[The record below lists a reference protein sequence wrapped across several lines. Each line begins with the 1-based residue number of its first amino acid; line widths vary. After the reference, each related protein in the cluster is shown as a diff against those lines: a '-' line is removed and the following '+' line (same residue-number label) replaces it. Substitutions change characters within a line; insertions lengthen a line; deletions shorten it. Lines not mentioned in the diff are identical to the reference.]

1 MQAKENS
8 LVEYF
13 RCPADLVPVAT
24 AGVPSSRSGYFRFG
38 ADAVCFGQPAD
49 VSPAER
55 SDSIS
60 PDLYPAVTAS
70 GKGLV
75 LPFHLA
81 NVIYNLRTEQ
91 YFKEADLQKK
101 GFTNN
106 AIVRSLYYRFFRRMM
121 GVAVRKRLQRIH
133 FTDWEKIPF
142 PHWPVDFT
150 VETILERVMALT
162 LKHSS
167 QKRIP
172 FIWFWPDGAPS
183 CAMMTHDVEATPG
196 RDFCSSLMDMDDSS
210 GIKSSFQIVPE
221 ARYEVS
227 GSFLEGIRKRG
238 FEINVHDLNHDGLLY
253 SNREE
258 FERRASKINQYAHRF
273 GTRGFRSGAMYR
285 NQDWFSSLDI
295 SYDMSV
301 PNVAHLEAQRG
312 GCCTVMPYFVGNI
325 LELPLTTIQ
334 DYTLFHMMGDYS
346 IAILR
351 QQAEL
356 ILRRNGLITI
366 LTHPDYLIEA
376 KARRVYMD
384 LLAYV
389 ARLRSKENV
398 WIALPAE
405 VNKWWRARNQMTPVQ
420 RDGAWQIEGA
430 GNERAR
436 LAFATIDSDRLVF
449 ELEGKR
455 FERAIDAQVLEK
467 ELLLTEVHG
476 I

>member
-1 MQAKENS
+1 
-8 LVEYF
+8 
-13 RCPADLVPVAT
+13 
-24 AGVPSSRSGYFRFG
+24 
-38 ADAVCFGQPAD
+38 
-49 VSPAER
+49 
-55 SDSIS
+55 
-60 PDLYPAVTAS
+60 
-70 GKGLV
+70 
-75 LPFHLA
+75 
-81 NVIYNLRTEQ
+81 
-91 YFKEADLQKK
+91 
-101 GFTNN
+101 
-106 AIVRSLYYRFFRRMM
+106 
-121 GVAVRKRLQRIH
+121 
-133 FTDWEKIPF
+133 
-142 PHWPVDFT
+142 
-150 VETILERVMALT
+150 
-162 LKHSS
+162 
-167 QKRIP
+167 
-172 FIWFWPDGAPS
+172 
-183 CAMMTHDVEATPG
+183 
-196 RDFCSSLMDMDDSS
+196 
-210 GIKSSFQIVPE
+210 
-221 ARYEVS
+221 
-227 GSFLEGIRKRG
+227 
-238 FEINVHDLNHDGLLY
+238 
-253 SNREE
+253 
-258 FERRASKINQYAHRF
+258 
-273 GTRGFRSGAMYR
+273 MYR
-285 NQDWFSSLDI
+285 NQDWCSSLDI